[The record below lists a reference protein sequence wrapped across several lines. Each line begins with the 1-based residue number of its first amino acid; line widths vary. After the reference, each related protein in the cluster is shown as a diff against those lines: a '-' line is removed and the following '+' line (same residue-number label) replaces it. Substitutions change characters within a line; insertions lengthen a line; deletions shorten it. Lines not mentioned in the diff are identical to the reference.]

1 MQRAGSMVT
10 NKIDHFSLTLR
21 DSAAYALGKR
31 DGRPDRDS
39 LSSPPMPTIINSRA
53 KLPADLKQF
62 CAMYKLDFKTLLSV
76 NPKTEKSKIQTR
88 ILHLSPADSSGV
100 DVCPMARNCK
110 KICLHFAGNPA
121 YMNAKQAARIRRT
134 LAFSADKQRF
144 GLLLIMSILHAC
156 NKQDDRILAVRLNG
170 TSDIMW
176 ENVDLTI
183 TPEFSTFC
191 RVKFDALVPIGKRN
205 IFEVFN
211 FMRDNT
217 GENVTFYDYTKIR
230 RNWAE
235 CKRIGYHLTF
245 SFDGHDNIQNAKIAR
260 DALSHGVNLAAAFNI
275 KRGQSLPDSWMFQS
289 TVREVL
295 DGDSSDFRPD
305 DGYQGAIIGLRFK
318 LPHGVKWAESERD
331 SFCMM

>member
-1 MQRAGSMVT
+1 
-10 NKIDHFSLTLR
+10 
-21 DSAAYALGKR
+21 
-31 DGRPDRDS
+31 
-39 LSSPPMPTIINSRA
+39 MPAVINSRA
-53 KLPADLKQF
+53 KLPRDLKLFCEQF
-62 CAMYKLDFKTLLSV
+62 KLDFKTLLSV
-76 NPKTEKSKIQTR
+76 NPKTEKSHIETR

-100 DVCPMARNCK
+100 DVCPMAKNCK

-121 YMNAKQAARIRRT
+121 YMSSKQAARIRRT

-144 GLLLIMSILHAC
+144 GMLLILSILHAC

-191 RVKFDALVPIGKRN
+191 SVKFGAIVPIGKRN
-205 IFEVFN
+205 IFEIFN
-211 FMRDNT
+211 YIRDNAIK
-217 GENVTFYDYTKIR
+217 GQDVTFYDYTKVK

-245 SFDGHDNIQNAKIAR
+245 SFDGHDNIQNDRIAR
-260 DALSHGVNLAAAFNI
+260 EALSHGVNVAAAFNV
-275 KRGQSLPDSWMFQS
+275 KRGKTLPSHYMWQS

-295 DGDSSDFRPD
+295 DGDLSDFRPAD
-305 DGYQGAIIGLRFK
+305 KQGGHIIGLRFK
-318 LPHGVKWAESERD
+318 LPHGMKWTESDRD
-331 SFCMM
+331 SFCLA